1 MARRI
6 FVFCMLGLVKTIG
19 HLFFSFNKNT
29 TDGKETDWNSVRVI
43 AWINHTSL
51 FDLFLI
57 CTFPY
62 RFLWQASK
70 DCMTPIAEK
79 TVKRPI
85 LGLLFRNLT
94 SKKTFVS
101 QKRDDSWNQFLDSID
116 NSSIVAL
123 FPEGRMK
130 RKNGLDKQGRKLTIR
145 GGIADILQ
153 KKNEGKML
161 IIYSGG
167 MHHIQAPGEKWP
179 KLFQTI
185 HVRLES
191 TDISEYKNSLK
202 LKKPFRPND
211 DLIEAKSSMISNELD
226 DESLKAESFKT
237 EVIKDLTERRSKN
250 LSLMEVSF

>member
-19 HLFFSFNKNT
+19 HLFFSFDKET
-29 TDGKETDWNSVRVI
+29 TDGNETDWSSVRVI

-57 CTFPY
+57 CVFPY
-62 RFLWQASK
+62 KFLWQASK

-101 QKRDDSWNQFLDSID
+101 QKRDDSWSQFLDSID

-130 RKNGLDKQGRKLTIR
+130 RKNGLDKQGRKLSIR

-153 KKNEGKML
+153 KKSEGKML

-185 HVRLES
+185 HARLES
-191 TDISEYKNSLK
+191 TDIAEYKNSLK
-202 LKKPFRPND
+202 LKKPFKLSD
-211 DLIEAKSSMISNELD
+211 DLIRLKNPMISEDLD
-226 DESLKAESFKT
+226 IDSLKNESFKT
-237 EVIKDLTERRSKN
+237 EVIKDLTRRRSEN
-250 LSLMEVSF
+250 LSQMEASF